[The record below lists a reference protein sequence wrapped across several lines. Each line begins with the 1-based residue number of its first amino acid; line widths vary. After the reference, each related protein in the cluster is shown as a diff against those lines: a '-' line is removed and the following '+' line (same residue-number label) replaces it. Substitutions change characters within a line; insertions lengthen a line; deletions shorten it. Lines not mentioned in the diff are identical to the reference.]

1 MTLQQL
7 EVFAKVAET
16 GSFTKAGG
24 LLSLTQ
30 SAISHIISSL
40 ETELGFTLLYRNRSG
55 ITITNEGKKILQ
67 HVLDILNKTELLKQE
82 ASSIIGIESGT
93 LKIGCFPSI
102 SAKILPHIILN
113 YQKKYPKIE
122 LKIFEGNYNEI
133 ENWLCTG
140 VIDLGFS
147 AISPESL
154 DFIPLFQDDL
164 LIITSENHPFNS
176 KKEVFIGEI
185 DSQSFIMPKSGC
197 DVLLRQILKKNNVHP
212 NIKFEIEDNTT
223 ILSMVSKGLGIS
235 IVPELLLELTSLK
248 LNVIK
253 LIPRLSRTV
262 GILVKSYKTASPA
275 SLSFIKE
282 VQTYIKHKV

>member
-7 EVFAKVAET
+7 EVFIKVAENR
-16 GSFTKAGG
+16 SFTKAGE
-24 LLSLTQ
+24 LLALTQ

-40 ETELGFTLLYRNRSG
+40 EIELGFTILNRNRAGVS
-55 ITITNEGKKILQ
+55 ITNEGQKIFQ
-67 HVLDILNKTELLKQE
+67 HALEIVNKVELLKQE

-102 SAKILPHIILN
+102 APKILTDIILS

-133 ENWLCTG
+133 ENWVSTG

-147 AISPESL
+147 AISPENL

-164 LIITSENHPFNS
+164 MVIVNENHPFSLREKIYIN
-176 KKEVFIGEI
+176 EI
-185 DSQSFIMPKSGC
+185 EAQSYIMAKSGC
-197 DVLLRQILKKNNVHP
+197 DVLLKQIFKENDVHP
-212 NIKFEIEDNTT
+212 NIKFEIEDNNT
-223 ILSMVSKGLGIS
+223 LLAMVSNGLGIS
-235 IVPELLLELTSLK
+235 IVPKIILNFKQEQLKALK
-248 LNVIK
+248 L
-253 LIPRLSRTV
+253 LPRVFRTV
-262 GILVKSYKTASPA
+262 GILIKSHETTSPA

-282 VQTYIKHKV
+282 IQSYLSN